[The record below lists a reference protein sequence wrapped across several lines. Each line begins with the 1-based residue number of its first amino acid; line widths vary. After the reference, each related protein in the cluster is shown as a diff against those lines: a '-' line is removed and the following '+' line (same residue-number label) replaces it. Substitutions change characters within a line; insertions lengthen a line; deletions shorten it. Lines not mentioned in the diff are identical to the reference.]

1 MIHITVNIAST
12 SFNTVYNMLVS
23 TIWMKLA
30 LIRVCQKINKAN
42 PIPMGSNFPDV
53 HRCSPCIDGHRE
65 VHTVFGQAHIRRLS
79 CQESARTCRWYQVA
93 VVTWHLLQKKT
104 IPFSQKSCIFLL
116 VTVMTWVFHYIHI
129 TLFWLDLCL
138 LDIFF
143 GEVVAYLSN
152 KRADAKP

>member
-53 HRCSPCIDGHRE
+53 HRCSSCIDGHSE

-93 VVTWHLLQKKT
+93 VVTWHLLQKKNHPLQSK
-104 IPFSQKSCIFLL
+104 IMYFSFGYCNDMSISLYSYYPIL
-116 VTVMTWVFHYIHI
+116 VGSLPAWH
-129 TLFWLDLCL
+129 LFWGGGGVSLQ
-138 LDIFF
+138 
-143 GEVVAYLSN
+143 
-152 KRADAKP
+152 